1 VKVFATGVKVARGEV
16 HILEDMCKGCHFC
29 VTYCPMDV
37 LDISA
42 EFNTKGYHFPIVK
55 NQDNC
60 INCGLCG
67 MLCPDFAIWT
77 TLKEQKEVV
86 EL

>member
-1 VKVFATGVKVARGEV
+1 
-16 HILEDMCKGCHFC
+16 
-29 VTYCPMDV
+29 MDV
-37 LDISA
+37 LDIST

-55 NQDNC
+55 NQDDC

-67 MLCPDFAIWT
+67 MICPDFAIWT